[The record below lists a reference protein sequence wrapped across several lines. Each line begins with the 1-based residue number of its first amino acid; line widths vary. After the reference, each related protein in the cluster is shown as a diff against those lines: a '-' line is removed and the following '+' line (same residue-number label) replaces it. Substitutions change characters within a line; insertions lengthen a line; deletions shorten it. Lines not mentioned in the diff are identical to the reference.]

1 MGVQFDLD
9 PAHPPFATNV
19 PCKTYYTQ
27 KENGLVEPW
36 FGNVFMNPPFS
47 KPAPWIDKFVKHRNG
62 IALLVVSKSRRMN
75 DLWENADGL
84 VLLPSTLKF
93 DQGTIFIA
101 TMLIAYGQH
110 NVKAISNVGRV
121 R

>member
-1 MGVQFDLD
+1 
-9 PAHPPFATNV
+9 
-19 PCKTYYTQ
+19 
-27 KENGLVEPW
+27 
-36 FGNVFMNPPFS
+36 MNPPFS
-47 KPAPWIDKFVKHRNG
+47 KPAPWIDKFVEHRHG
-62 IALLVVSKSRRMN
+62 VALLVVSKSRRMN
-75 DLWENADGL
+75 DLWNNADGL

-110 NVKAISNVGRV
+110 NVHAISKIGRV